1 MKYVNVQPNMSWQI
15 IFISINRI
23 LCILL
28 KDLNIKTWDEKY
40 SYRLKKQLAK
50 HKYGLC
56 IFKKKLNENR
66 VSYLVIIRKNAYFLL
81 KQCILLRRTS
91 FIGWSD
97 FNEWVKSFFFISIEN
112 SRNSEPIF
120 LLTCNNFCKSIIKT
134 HKRVNAFVQIHYHK
148 KKFD

>member
-50 HKYGLC
+50 HK
-56 IFKKKLNENR
+56 K
-66 VSYLVIIRKNAYFLL
+66 
-81 KQCILLRRTS
+81 
-91 FIGWSD
+91 
-97 FNEWVKSFFFISIEN
+97 FFV
-112 SRNSEPIF
+112 R
-120 LLTCNNFCKSIIKT
+120 
-134 HKRVNAFVQIHYHK
+134 
-148 KKFD
+148 

>member
-1 MKYVNVQPNMSWQI
+1 MY
-15 IFISINRI
+15 
-23 LCILL
+23 
-28 KDLNIKTWDEKY
+28 
-40 SYRLKKQLAK
+40 
-50 HKYGLC
+50 
-56 IFKKKLNENR
+56 FKKKLNENR
-66 VSYLVIIRKNAYFLL
+66 VSNLVIIRKNAYFLL

-91 FIGWSD
+91 FIGWLD

-148 KKFD
+148 KSSTNLFISHKVEASPRILQISILLKVNYQLFWTRICIAFLSRCNRSRTLWNEPF